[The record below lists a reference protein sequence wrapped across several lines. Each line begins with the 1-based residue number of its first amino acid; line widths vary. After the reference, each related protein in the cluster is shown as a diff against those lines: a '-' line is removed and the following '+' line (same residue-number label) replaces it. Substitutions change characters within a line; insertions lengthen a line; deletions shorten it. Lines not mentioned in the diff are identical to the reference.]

1 MSQEIVKF
9 IRKSNDL
16 VEARYKFDIWETRLF
31 TKMLTM
37 IHREDEEFKEYKI
50 YLKDIIKEFELSKN
64 KEAYEL
70 LRSGGRKLM
79 KKTFL
84 IPYET
89 KDGQKRLF
97 ETPVFTSLDSAVT
110 DGIRGTGDDLY
121 IEVTFHPK
129 LKPYLLQLK
138 SQFTMYD
145 VRNILSLPSNYSI
158 RIYELLK
165 QYESIGRRKFEV
177 QELKEILGVE
187 HEYPLYANFKQ
198 RVIKKAQKDLDEN
211 TDIRFTFEELK
222 RSRAVTDIIFS
233 IQTNSLSRRK
243 SLQLQKEEAIIEA
256 IQVPVPALEI
266 RPLSPED
273 MLFEEINR
281 LVKPHV
287 KELMI
292 RQWIKDIP
300 AEQIKRGVKYTLQ
313 QLKSGAKID
322 SVSGY
327 MNKMVNQTSLF
338 DAKVEERD
346 RKEALKA
353 KERDAAE
360 RKAEL
365 MTKFTEL
372 QTQRAARTQEI
383 VLQLFAMDPI
393 MKQQIIEETRI
404 ATPEESENAETLFDS
419 YYTKA
424 AAFRA
429 SVNNKVMAL
438 LPDEFLELSVFDT
451 KIQQVKAFI
460 SRI

>member
-37 IHREDEEFKEYKI
+37 IHKDDEEFKEYKI

-165 QYESIGRRKFEV
+165 QYESIGRRKFAV

-222 RSRAVTDIIFS
+222 RSRAVTDIVFS
-233 IQTNSLSRRK
+233 IQTNSLARRK
-243 SLQLQKEEAIIEA
+243 SLIPKAEEISPSVLETPIID
-256 IQVPVPALEI
+256 IKQ
-266 RPLSPED
+266 LSPEEV
-273 MLFEEINR
+273 LFEEITR
-281 LVKPHV
+281 LVKGQV
-287 KELMI
+287 KETLV

-300 AEQIKRGVKYTLQ
+300 ADQIRRGVRYTLQ
-313 QLKSGAKID
+313 QLKSGAKIE

-327 MNKMVNQTSLF
+327 MNRMVNQTSLF

-346 RKEALKA
+346 RKDALKA
-353 KERDAAE
+353 KERESAD
-360 RKAEL
+360 RKTEL
-365 MTKFTEL
+365 MNQYTEL
-372 QTQRAARTQEI
+372 QMQRAARIQEI
-383 VLQLFAMDPI
+383 VLQLFAIDPA
-393 MKQQIIEETRI
+393 MKQEVIEETRI
-404 ATPEESENAETLFDS
+404 ATPEESENAEALFDS

-429 SVNNKVMAL
+429 SVNNKVMSL
-438 LPDEFLELSVFDT
+438 LPDEFLELSGFDK

-460 SRI
+460 SRV

>member
-165 QYESIGRRKFEV
+165 QYESIGRRKFAV

-211 TDIRFTFEELK
+211 TDIRFSFEELK
-222 RSRAVTDIIFS
+222 RSRAVTDIVFS
-233 IQTNSLSRRK
+233 IQTNSISRRK
-243 SLQLQKEEAIIEA
+243 SLQIQKEETT
-256 IQVPVPALEI
+256 EI
-266 RPLSPED
+266 LIKEEKEVQIRKLSPEEL
-273 MLFEEINR
+273 LFDEISR
-281 LVKPHV
+281 LTQGNV
-287 KELMI
+287 KETLI

-300 AEQIKRGVKYTLQ
+300 ADQIRRGVKYTMQ
-313 QLKSGAKID
+313 QLKSGAKIE
-322 SVSGY
+322 SISGY
-327 MNKMVNQTSLF
+327 MNRMVNQTSLF

-353 KERDAAE
+353 KERDSAE
-360 RKAEL
+360 KKAEL
-365 MTKFTEL
+365 MAKFTDL
-372 QTQRAARTQEI
+372 QMQRAARTQEI
-383 VLQLFAMDPI
+383 VQQLFLLDPL
-393 MKQQIIEETRI
+393 MKQHVIEETRI
-404 ATPEESENAETLFDS
+404 ATPEESENAENLFDS

-429 SVNNKVMAL
+429 SVNNKVMSL
-438 LPDEFLELSVFDT
+438 LPDEFLELAIFDT

>member
-165 QYESIGRRKFEV
+165 QYESIGRRKFAV

-211 TDIRFTFEELK
+211 TDIRFSFEELK
-222 RSRAVTDIIFS
+222 RSRAVTDIVFS
-233 IQTNSLSRRK
+233 IQTNSISRRK
-243 SLQLQKEEAIIEA
+243 SLQIQKEETT
-256 IQVPVPALEI
+256 EI
-266 RPLSPED
+266 LIKEEKEVQIRKLSPEEL
-273 MLFEEINR
+273 LFDEISR
-281 LVKPHV
+281 LTQGNV
-287 KELMI
+287 KETLI

-300 AEQIKRGVKYTLQ
+300 ADQIRRGVKYTMQ
-313 QLKSGAKID
+313 QLKSGAKIE
-322 SVSGY
+322 SISGY
-327 MNKMVNQTSLF
+327 MNRMVNQTSLF

-353 KERDAAE
+353 KERDSAE
-360 RKAEL
+360 KKAEL
-365 MTKFTEL
+365 MAKFTDL
-372 QTQRAARTQEI
+372 QMQRAARTQEI
-383 VLQLFAMDPI
+383 VQQLFLLDPL
-393 MKQQIIEETRI
+393 MKQHVIEETRI
-404 ATPEESENAETLFDS
+404 ATPEESENAENLFDS

-429 SVNNKVMAL
+429 SVNNKVMSL
-438 LPDEFLELSVFDT
+438 LPDEFLELAVFDT

>member
-37 IHREDEEFKEYKI
+37 IHKDDEEFKEYKI

-165 QYESIGRRKFEV
+165 QYESIGRRKFAV

-222 RSRAVTDIIFS
+222 RSRAVTDVVFS
-233 IQTNSLSRRK
+233 IQTNSLARRK
-243 SLQLQKEEAIIEA
+243 SLIQKAEETAATIIEDP
-256 IQVPVPALEI
+256 IIEI
-266 RPLSPED
+266 RQMSPEE
-273 MLFEEINR
+273 MLFDEITR
-281 LVKPHV
+281 LVKGQV
-287 KELMI
+287 KETLI

-300 AEQIKRGVKYTLQ
+300 ADQIRRGVRYTLQ
-313 QLKSGAKID
+313 QLKSGAKIE

-327 MNKMVNQTSLF
+327 MHKMVQQTSLF

-353 KERDAAE
+353 KEREYAD
-360 RKAEL
+360 RKSEL
-365 MTKFTEL
+365 MNQFTAL
-372 QTQRAARTQEI
+372 QTERAARIQEI
-383 VLQLFAMDPI
+383 VLQLFAIDPV
-393 MKQQIIEETRI
+393 MKQEVIEETRI
-404 ATPEESENAETLFDS
+404 ATPEESENAEALFDS
-419 YYTKA
+419 YYAKA

-438 LPDEFLELSVFDT
+438 LPDEFLELSVFDK
-451 KIQQVKAFI
+451 KIVQVKAMI